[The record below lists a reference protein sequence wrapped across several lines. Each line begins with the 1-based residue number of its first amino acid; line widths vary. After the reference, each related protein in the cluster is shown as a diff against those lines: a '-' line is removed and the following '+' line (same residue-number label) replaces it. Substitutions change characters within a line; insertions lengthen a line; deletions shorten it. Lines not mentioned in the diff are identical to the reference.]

1 MSDEDAE
8 LENFL
13 CRVGMVFLPND
24 DKLAAEARDI
34 IEHVVAKEGR
44 CKVKAWRDVPVDKS
58 VVGRLAKATEPRI
71 VQVCPLHSESLAI
84 ACVPVLVKS
93 ANCTFDRLPAVYRA
107 AFRQLDV
114 CSLQPKYWLL
124 HSIRKLTCQP
134 RIGTAISFLRAAT
147 KT

>member
-71 VQVCPLHSESLAI
+71 VQVCPLHSCLLQLLAYMG
-84 ACVPVLVKS
+84 CQ
-93 ANCTFDRLPAVYRA
+93 NCELHMRPTT
-107 AFRQLDV
+107 
-114 CSLQPKYWLL
+114 CCLL
-124 HSIRKLTCQP
+124 GCI
-134 RIGTAISFLRAAT
+134 
-147 KT
+147 